1 MEHQR
6 RHRQQQPS
14 AALEEGAQRVAYDE
28 GSGATMRD
36 QLRLLKERD
45 HRCVIMVRKIQYLGF
60 SASELLADYF
70 GTFGSVQDVLVPQ
83 SQARSCKGAHAAVRQ
98 RPAHLG
104 FVIMESAASVKAAFA
119 TGAEHIVGGAAIILE
134 PFDEARWQA
143 GADRK

>member
-1 MEHQR
+1 LQQR
-6 RHRQQQPS
+6 PS
-14 AALEEGAQRVAYDE
+14 AALEERAQRVAYDE
-28 GSGATMRD
+28 GSGKTLRD
-36 QLRLLKERD
+36 QLRLLKDRD

-83 SQARSCKGAHAAVRQ
+83 SQARSAKAPQETVRQ

-104 FVIMESAASVKAAFA
+104 FVIMESAAGVEAAFA
-119 TGAEHIVGGAAIILE
+119 AGAEHIVGGAAIILE

-143 GADRK
+143 GAYRK